1 MERKLMIETPGGVA
15 APSPVQAVS
24 PITPASPSSAKPRRQ
39 SLTAMMSSKRMSLS
53 GFQPIQLREILR
65 PQIKD
70 VVDAE
75 HRLRDACVEGLLTML
90 FVYFAT
96 GTVVGSGNFPNAGNG
111 LESSRLLQIA
121 FAFGM
126 AVSSCSAGAT
136 RRLRWSGVAWRDD
149 S

>member
-1 MERKLMIETPGGVA
+1 MAAQLVIETPVGVA
-15 APSPVQAVS
+15 APSPIQAVS
-24 PITPASPSSAKPRRQ
+24 PITPASPTSGKPRRQ
-39 SLTAMMSSKRMSLS
+39 SLTAMMSRKRMSLS

-65 PQIKD
+65 PQMKD

-126 AVSSCSAGAT
+126 AVSGCSAGAS
-136 RRLRWSGVAWRDD
+136 RRLLRSGVARRVD